1 MIFLI
6 LRIISEKEVGVHV
19 VWPTWLDSIL
29 HSAFDSTRDSK
40 MELQLS
46 GSSYVLTFSYKGH
59 VMPSEMH
66 REY

>member
-1 MIFLI
+1 MVLI
-6 LRIISEKEVGVHV
+6 LRIISKKDAGVCV

-29 HSAFDSTRDSK
+29 HSAFDSTGDSK

-66 REY
+66 KEY